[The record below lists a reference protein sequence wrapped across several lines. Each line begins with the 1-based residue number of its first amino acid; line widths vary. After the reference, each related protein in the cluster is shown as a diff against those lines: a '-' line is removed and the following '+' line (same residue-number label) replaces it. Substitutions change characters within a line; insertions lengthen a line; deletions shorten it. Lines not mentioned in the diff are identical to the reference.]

1 MATQQQK
8 QNSGWML
15 ETVKTVLNTEPNQCE
30 YCDRTPNVLYVFG
43 SSDASIP
50 EFALCLACRNYILSN
65 MYVMICNNK
74 AQREKK
80 EQERKQRRDN
90 K

>member
-1 MATQQQK
+1 MATQQK
-8 QNSGWML
+8 QNPNWMK
-15 ETVKTVLNTEPNQCE
+15 ETVTLKLNTEINECE
-30 YCDRTPNVLYVFG
+30 YCERTPNVLYVFG

-50 EFALCLACRNYILSN
+50 EFELCLACRNYILSN

-80 EQERKQRRDN
+80 EQERKQRSVSG
-90 K
+90 